1 MNGTIFDG
9 LSRQSNAEGMLEKR
23 SKNVLFVDVNEKKFV
38 YILNPTI
45 KCLNSKS
52 KFVILLLFLKGR
64 EKSILARER
73 RQLVR

>member
-1 MNGTIFDG
+1 MNGTNVDG
-9 LSRQSNAEGMLEKR
+9 LSTQSKAEGMLEKS

-45 KCLNSKS
+45 KCLHSKS
-52 KFVILLLFLKGR
+52 KFVILLLFLNER
-64 EKSILARER
+64 EKSIVTRER